1 MVNSIL
7 RIALAGLAL
16 QALQAVPA
24 FAAVTADQLRALSE
38 EKARE
43 QLQKKGRVNSGELG
57 ELVPMGTPKSG
68 KYTNGLTPEPERTPP
83 GGPKEAASGASK
95 ATENPRGAERKQAS
109 PAATARPPAT
119 QPAGANFYTPPPREA
134 SAETT
139 ATGIT
144 SDAVAPSNAFGVRL
158 GTWIPGSL
166 QRNTT
171 SAETGSVELVLTSSV
186 VGTRRTLPA
195 GTTVFADKVLNSLT
209 KRMELVVTRGITP
222 SGQEFEMRG
231 LVFDPRKTPGLAGIF
246 ILDKKQVATSGAT
259 KGAIAAV
266 GAAVG
271 SLAGG
276 VGSEATRAATQSV
289 LSDVGQA
296 GDFNSGQQAVIY
308 VSPQELLIRVE
319 AHF

>member
-1 MVNSIL
+1 MVKSIL
-7 RIALAGLAL
+7 RIALVGL
-16 QALQAVPA
+16 ALQAVPA
-24 FAAVTADQLRALSE
+24 FAAVTADQLRAMSE

-68 KYTNGLTPEPERTPP
+68 KYGNGLASEPARTSTPGVPKEPASSAPKEPE
-83 GGPKEAASGASK
+83 A
-95 ATENPRGAERKQAS
+95 PRGPERKQAG
-109 PAATARPPAT
+109 PAGTTRPPAA
-119 QPAGANFYTPPPREA
+119 QSAGANIYTPPPREA
-134 SAETT
+134 SGETT

-144 SDAVAPSNAFGVRL
+144 SDAVAPSNAFGIRL
-158 GTWIPGSL
+158 GTWLSGSL

-186 VGTRRTLPA
+186 VGSRRTLPA
-195 GTTVFADKVLNSLT
+195 GTLVFADKVLNTAT
-209 KRMELVVTRGITP
+209 KRMELMVTRGITP
-222 SGQEFEMRG
+222 TGQEFEMRG

-246 ILDKKQVATSGAT
+246 VLDKKQVATSGAT

-271 SLAGG
+271 SLTGG

-319 AHF
+319 SHF